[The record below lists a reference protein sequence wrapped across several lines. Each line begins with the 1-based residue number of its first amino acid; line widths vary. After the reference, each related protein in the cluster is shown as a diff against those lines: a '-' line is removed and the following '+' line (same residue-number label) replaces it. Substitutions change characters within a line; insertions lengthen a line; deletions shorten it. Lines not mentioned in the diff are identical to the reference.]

1 MNIFNII
8 EIICTIAAA
17 VCLIVAL
24 VLVLRTE
31 DTKCICRE
39 FIEQPDLGP
48 CHCGRYEKVEL

>member
-24 VLVLRTE
+24 VLVLRSEFKACKFRREIEAEFERLE
-31 DTKCICRE
+31 DE
-39 FIEQPDLGP
+39 NE
-48 CHCGRYEKVEL
+48 

>member
-24 VLVLRTE
+24 VLVIRS
-31 DTKCICRE
+31 E
-39 FIEQPDLGP
+39 FKARKFRHEIADEFNKKGN
-48 CHCGRYEKVEL
+48 EE

>member
-24 VLVLRTE
+24 VLVFRSE
-31 DTKCICRE
+31 FKACKFRRE
-39 FIEQPDLGP
+39 IADEFNKKGNE
-48 CHCGRYEKVEL
+48 E